1 MPRKALWLAM
11 ETDPSTEFDH
21 YLATK
26 LGKFLWEI
34 HTMAAEE
41 YARWCVYFGRKA
53 QREELEMAKAGR

>member
-1 MPRKALWLAM
+1 M